1 MRSKFWRRLDT
12 MLRHGAE
19 NQLALARE
27 WDDLPAAPAGNTES
41 TARATPKKAF

>member
-1 MRSKFWRRLDT
+1 MRSKFWKRLDT

-27 WDDLPAAPAGNTES
+27 WADLPANPAAGTTAPRGKT
-41 TARATPKKAF
+41 R